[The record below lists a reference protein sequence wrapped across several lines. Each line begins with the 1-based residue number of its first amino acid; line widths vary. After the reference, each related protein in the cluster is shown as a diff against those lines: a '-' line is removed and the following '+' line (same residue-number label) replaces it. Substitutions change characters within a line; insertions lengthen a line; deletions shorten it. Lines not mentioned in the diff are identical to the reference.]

1 MNFIQQILFPAFTF
15 WMLVG
20 MQTLIPSATYA
31 QPFRGLKT
39 DWVLQIGGVGDD
51 VSNRRILVDGDGNA
65 IIVGTFESQ
74 LTIGPYTLT
83 SSGLR
88 DVFVSK
94 VSSEGKVIWVNQIG
108 GSRNEDV
115 LWGRTIVDSRN
126 AVILCIYSES
136 SQFTVTDS
144 TVNGSGSY
152 NPRLVKYSPDGK
164 PVFYGIDLWSQYLN
178 GYPVELTKLHY
189 DSYRDQ
195 ILVGFAAWSLG
206 DPAASIQMIG
216 NDGLRKMICR
226 FELATDS
233 TRKLGWPRVQAIT
246 TDDVGDLYTA
256 VLFDGELRLRS
267 PDNSQRDTVLKG
279 FQDVALIKLDVKGN
293 TRWVKHI
300 RGLGWEYVNRL
311 KVIADRLFVFGG
323 YGDTKSGYSS
333 DRVDFDGGSL
343 TRKSADNGF
352 LGEYNISNGQLTGVS
367 GIPVVSGPGD
377 ADPFGVI
384 VDYDMDLDGDS
395 LYLSGGLIGLQ
406 QLDTGHRNE
415 YYKGCSFSLE
425 SICGRHYLLTD
436 ERGTLEMK
444 ADGSLVSRGGKD
456 IFLALLK
463 PPTNYVPV
471 RPGLRFPVDS
481 AVDLDLLVQVD
492 WWWVGCANGYRLQLS
507 RDSAMAQV
515 VFDTTYALQ
524 PPFTLKNLEHLTKYY
539 WRVRANTADT
549 FSVWSDVRSFTTV
562 KAQPADVVLE
572 YPVNGSRGMQRQV
585 TLRWTAS
592 KRASSY
598 LVDVASDSAFANRVI
613 NGKLVSASA
622 LDVTLDAN
630 RTYYWRV
637 RAGNAAGSSPWSEVW
652 KFDVRPDAPART
664 ILDKPSNGA
673 LQEPI
678 NTVFGW
684 LSQGDGL
691 EYRLHVARDSA
702 FGFIDIDKTMSTA
715 YWQGTLEPSATYFWR
730 VRASNG
736 YEDGA
741 WSPTWSF
748 STGTTT
754 SVDEDD
760 SSPNV
765 RASYADGALLIHL
778 SDDLLQ
784 MRSLAI
790 SLFDLSGRQLIS
802 TIADNTGSPLRI
814 AVPNLAHGAYILR
827 VGERSGGMVT
837 TQVHVR

>member
-1 MNFIQQILFPAFTF
+1 MIRKLFSPNENVNHCKNITRV
-15 WMLVG
+15 LVVIAG
-20 MQTLIPSATYA
+20 LTIVPVLDTNA
-31 QPFRGLKT
+31 QSI
-39 DWVLQIGGVGDD
+39 DWVLHIGGPNDELSSHRIAVDD
-51 VSNRRILVDGDGNA
+51 DGNA
-65 IIVGTFESQ
+65 IISGAFKGTIQIGTRSLTSVTPLYTDVFVAKVSPSGTVTWVTQISGSSDERTYRTRVAIDRWGNIFLPFYSSSSEVNVGSQNVRLESPTMGRARLVKLNPQGEYQWSIVDAGILDFSQGNDGWVQVNVDNGGNATLSVTGWCNGSEVRRYSSDGKQQFRSRYQLGKSDNCGTPRVWSLASDTGGNVYTALGFNVETDVFDTTYRGTFDILLLKQSSIGNIVWVRPISSTGIERVSKMLVRDNRLTVYGSYGANTNNSNLWITDPVDFGGKTLQRKDATSGFAAEYNLDGQLLGVHHIPTTPGYGMSEEAIIEIEERGDTIVVESPGDG
-74 LTIGPYTLT
+74 LLYFT
-83 SSGLR
+83 SSG
-88 DVFVSK
+88 
-94 VSSEGKVIWVNQIG
+94 SEWLYKRGTYALKQAC
-108 GSRNEDV
+108 GSNY
-115 LWGRTIVDSRN
+115 IM
-126 AVILCIYSES
+126 SE
-136 SQFTVTDS
+136 F
-144 TVNGSGSY
+144 
-152 NPRLVKYSPDGK
+152 K
-164 PVFYGIDLWSQYLN
+164 
-178 GYPVELTKLHY
+178 
-189 DSYRDQ
+189 
-195 ILVGFAAWSLG
+195 
-206 DPAASIQMIG
+206 
-216 NDGLRKMICR
+216 
-226 FELATDS
+226 
-233 TRKLGWPRVQAIT
+233 
-246 TDDVGDLYTA
+246 
-256 VLFDGELRLRS
+256 
-267 PDNSQRDTVLKG
+267 DTV
-279 FQDVALIKLDVKGN
+279 
-293 TRWVKHI
+293 
-300 RGLGWEYVNRL
+300 
-311 KVIADRLFVFGG
+311 
-323 YGDTKSGYSS
+323 
-333 DRVDFDGGSL
+333 
-343 TRKSADNGF
+343 
-352 LGEYNISNGQLTGVS
+352 
-367 GIPVVSGPGD
+367 
-377 ADPFGVI
+377 
-384 VDYDMDLDGDS
+384 
-395 LYLSGGLIGLQ
+395 
-406 QLDTGHRNE
+406 
-415 YYKGCSFSLE
+415 SLE
-425 SICGRHYLLTD
+425 NDRY
-436 ERGTLEMK
+436 R
-444 ADGSLVSRGGKD
+444 LVSRGGKD
-456 IFLALLK
+456 IYLALLK
-463 PPTNYVPV
+463 PATKYVPV

-481 AVDLDLLVQVD
+481 AVDLDIPVQVD

-507 RDSAMAQV
+507 RDSAMTQV

-524 PPFTLKNLEHLTKYY
+524 PPYTLKNLEHLTKYY

-702 FGFIDIDKTMSTA
+702 FGFIDLDKSTSNA
-715 YWQGTLEPSATYFWR
+715 YWQGTLEPSTTYFWR

-736 YEDGA
+736 YDDGA

-778 SDDLLQ
+778 SDDLQQ

-814 AVPNLAHGAYILR
+814 AVPNLAHGTYVLR
-827 VGERSGGMVT
+827 IGEESGEKVS
-837 TQVHVR
+837 VKVSY